1 MERILIDAA
10 DDDDWERIEDQLDA
24 EGIDYDYDEGGR
36 MIVADEDVCA
46 VIEIAEDCGVAA
58 DVI

>member
-10 DDDDWERIEDQLDA
+10 DEDDLESIEAQLDA

-36 MIVADEDVCA
+36 MIVADEDVCT
-46 VIEIAEDCGVAA
+46 VIENLAVAFS
-58 DVI
+58 